1 MAETAGRFSKR
12 SNENLL
18 QLWRARDLLKDED
31 IDPLRDE
38 LEARGLSKQVA
49 EISELAST
57 RDMYGKLPSAP
68 FTYFNSS
75 VPALWMR
82 ELWLRYKTKDGIASD
97 ARIEKVQR
105 TGFGFLGGAARAEL
119 QYSYEFQGARYFGR
133 VLRDFKI
140 DSAGADSLVFDHQV
154 GEKIP
159 IMVSREVPEISYY
172 PSSMGILD
180 PISLGFQSLFSWALV
195 IGSAWLLLRSIVH
208 AI

>member
-1 MAETAGRFSKR
+1 MAESAGRFSKR

-38 LEARGLSKQVA
+38 LEARGLSKQVR
-49 EISELAST
+49 EICELASV
-57 RDMYGKLPSAP
+57 RDMYGNLPSAP
-68 FTYFNSS
+68 FTYLNSS

-82 ELWLRYKTKDGIASD
+82 ELWLRYKTKDGISSEAK
-97 ARIEKVQR
+97 IEKVQR

-119 QYSYEFQGARYFGR
+119 QYSYEVQGRRYVGR
-133 VLRDFKI
+133 VLRDFKV
-140 DSAGADSLVFDHQV
+140 DSANADSLVYDHQV
-154 GEKIP
+154 GEEIP
-159 IMVSREVPEISYY
+159 IMVSREAPELSYY
-172 PSSMGILD
+172 PSGMGILD

-195 IGSAWLLLRSIVH
+195 IGIACLLLRSITH